1 MFMFPL
7 EGACIPA
14 RLGADPLGTSHRNV
28 GAGFLPISLLIVCLS
43 AILIRMKRVS
53 VFLTEQQI
61 AALHAL
67 AAQTGLKFAE
77 LLRRI
82 IDNALGRQR
91 PR

>member
-1 MFMFPL
+1 
-7 EGACIPA
+7 
-14 RLGADPLGTSHRNV
+14 
-28 GAGFLPISLLIVCLS
+28 
-43 AILIRMKRVS
+43 MKRVS

-82 IDNALGRQR
+82 LDAALAHEEKR
-91 PR
+91 